1 MNLALSCGRNRGAE
15 PVPQTSILR
24 LGRFLCAISSVR
36 FFLRKAGHVAT
47 SSAIIWQNRLV
58 RTTVDILDALY
69 RELKSKAAREKRSVK
84 ELILRAVEVELRAR
98 RENAPGGLFSPSF
111 PQKRRAHS
119 TSTTAKSSSSFLFPD
134 INVGL
139 AVSYER
145 QVHYSIAQ
153 LWLEGLD
160 ANARVCFWRFT
171 QIGLLRLLTTEAVM
185 GGGSQ
190 PNRRLARVRPLAG
203 GRPYPVRS

>member
-1 MNLALSCGRNRGAE
+1 
-15 PVPQTSILR
+15 VPQTSILR

-36 FFLRKAGHVAT
+36 FFLRKAGRVAT
-47 SSAIIWQNRLV
+47 SSAIIWPNRLA

-98 RENAPGGLFSPSF
+98 SRKRSRRVVLPFVPSKAPGTLDIDNG
-111 PQKRRAHS
+111 KI
-119 TSTTAKSSSSFLFPD
+119 SSSFLFPD

-139 AVSYER
+139 AVSYGR

-160 ANARVCFWRFT
+160 ANARVCFCRFT

-185 GGGSQ
+185 GGEQTLG
-190 PNRRLARVRPLAG
+190 AG
-203 GRPYPVRS
+203 TTVGWRTTVSCS